1 MFDVTVLS
9 CQLAAC
15 RNTLLAGSRQDGT
28 GDKLLQGVKSNTP
41 EVYFPLRLCAKGK
54 PV

>member
-15 RNTLLAGSRQDGT
+15 RNTLLAQDGT

-41 EVYFPLRLCAKGK
+41 EVHFPLRLCAKGK